1 MAGTGTDGRIERGNQ
16 TRRAILHKAVRIA
29 SVEGLEGL
37 SLGRLAG
44 ELSLSKSGVFALFGS
59 KEELQ
64 LATVRAAVKVFI
76 ERVVQP
82 ARDLPAGL
90 GRLRCLC
97 GNWLLYSEQ
106 RVFPGGCF
114 FYSVS
119 AEYDA
124 RQGKVHD
131 AVASAHGN
139 WFTLV
144 EQTIDEAKE
153 AGEIR
158 PATDSA
164 QLAFELV
171 ALLEMANAESVLH
184 GNFTCYRRAADGII
198 SRLRDAATD
207 PSLLPDT
214 LEPPVTTVLAGP
226 DRRHHAI

>member
-1 MAGTGTDGRIERGNQ
+1 MARTGTDGRIERGNQ
-16 TRRAILHKAVRIA
+16 TRQAILQRAVGIA

-44 ELSLSKSGVFALFGS
+44 ELDLSKSGVFALFGS

-64 LATVRAAVKVFI
+64 LATVRAAIKVFI
-76 ERVVQP
+76 EHVVQP

-97 GNWLLYSEQ
+97 GNWLAYSAR

-131 AVASAHGN
+131 AVAGAHGN

-144 EQTIDEAKE
+144 EQAIDEAKE
-153 AGEIR
+153 AGEVC
-158 PATDSA
+158 AAADSA

-184 GNFTCYRRAADGII
+184 GNFTCYSRAADGIV
-198 SRLRDAATD
+198 SRLRGVATD

-214 LEPPVTTVLAGP
+214 LEPLVTAGLAGP
-226 DRRHHAI
+226 DRRHHAV

>member
-1 MAGTGTDGRIERGNQ
+1 MARTATDGRIERGNQ
-16 TRRAILHKAVRIA
+16 TRRLILQRAVGIA

-44 ELSLSKSGVFALFGS
+44 ELDLSKSGVFALFGS

-64 LATVRAAVKVFI
+64 LATVRAAIKVFI
-76 ERVVQP
+76 EYVVQP
-82 ARDLPAGL
+82 ARALPAGL

-97 GNWLLYSEQ
+97 GNWLAYSAQ

-144 EQTIDEAKE
+144 EQMIDEAK
-153 AGEIR
+153 AVGEIR
-158 PATDSA
+158 WDADTA
-164 QLAFELV
+164 QLAFEIV
-171 ALLEMANAESVLH
+171 ALMEMANAESVLH
-184 GNFTCYRRAADGII
+184 SNFTCYSRAAVGIDG
-198 SRLRDAATD
+198 RLRGVATD

-214 LEPPVTTVLAGP
+214 L
-226 DRRHHAI
+226 